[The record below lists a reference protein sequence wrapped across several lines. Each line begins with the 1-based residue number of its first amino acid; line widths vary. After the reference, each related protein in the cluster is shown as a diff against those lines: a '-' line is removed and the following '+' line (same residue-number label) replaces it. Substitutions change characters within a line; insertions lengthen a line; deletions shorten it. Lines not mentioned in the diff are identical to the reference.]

1 MGCQLSIMTGSN
13 IVLQLT
19 VLISNFYNCVCVTK
33 LQRRTEN
40 CRGLVRGLGQ
50 VTHGGGG
57 DAGDGYSPV
66 LGQVATVVPG
76 AGRHMLGHHPSAGEH
91 SYLVSDV
98 LPVSRGLNL
107 KTNIFLHI
115 FMYRLCKFTE
125 YVLLH

>member
-1 MGCQLSIMTGSN
+1 MSEVTQFIKVVMGCQLSIMTGSN

-33 LQRRTEN
+33 LQRKEDREPH
-40 CRGLVRGLGQ
+40 V
-50 VTHGGGG
+50 GGC

-76 AGRHMLGHHPSAGEH
+76 AGRHMLGYHPSAGEH

-98 LPVSRGLNL
+98 LPV
-107 KTNIFLHI
+107 TA
-115 FMYRLCKFTE
+115 
-125 YVLLH
+125 